1 MSKEKTKHGFKGA
14 TVATRLQAPKTQ
26 AIRVA
31 PLPFLRGYYK
41 GATGCYK
48 ISHLQLTRCFIAF

>member
-14 TVATRLQAPKTQ
+14 TVATRLQALKTQ
-26 AIRVA
+26 AIDVA
-31 PLPFLRGYYK
+31 PLHFLRGCYK

-48 ISHLQLTRCFIAF
+48 NSRLQLTACFIAF